1 MDKKQRYDVF
11 LLVFGGMFAA
21 GCAWVGLCP
30 SAWVLA
36 LAPVLGVLGAAASWC
51 VLARFALCRR
61 EAWLEKSFTR
71 PLKLLLC
78 PLLWL
83 LYTLAVLGLAPAAP
97 AGQEDLAAALVAAEQ
112 ANAAK
117 SDFLSRM
124 SHEIR
129 TPMNAIIGM
138 STIAAQSTGDDEQV
152 EGCISKIGI
161 SSRFLLSLI
170 NDILD
175 MSRIESGK
183 MLLKNEKIPTS
194 IALLLFII

>member
-11 LLVFGGMFAA
+11 LLVFGGIFAA

-36 LAPVLGVLGAAASWC
+36 LAPVLGALGAAASWC

-97 AGQEDLAAALVAAEQ
+97 AGQEDLAAALAVLAGLAGIVAVPLVLAGCG
-112 ANAAK
+112 AAALVSAAK
-117 SDFLSRM
+117 HMKRAQGSVLYREGPFAAAL
-124 SHEIR
+124 IWCV
-129 TPMNAIIGM
+129 GM
-138 STIAAQSTGDDEQV
+138 AALVIVG
-152 EGCISKIGI
+152 G
-161 SSRFLLSLI
+161 FYLLV
-170 NDILD
+170 
-175 MSRIESGK
+175 
-183 MLLKNEKIPTS
+183 
-194 IALLLFII
+194 

>member
-11 LLVFGGMFAA
+11 LLVFGGIFAA

-36 LAPVLGVLGAAASWC
+36 LAPVLGALGAAASWC

-97 AGQEDLAAALVAAEQ
+97 AGQEDLAAAL
-112 ANAAK
+112 
-117 SDFLSRM
+117 
-124 SHEIR
+124 
-129 TPMNAIIGM
+129 
-138 STIAAQSTGDDEQV
+138 AQLRRG
-152 EGCISKIGI
+152 
-161 SSRFLLSLI
+161 
-170 NDILD
+170 
-175 MSRIESGK
+175 
-183 MLLKNEKIPTS
+183 
-194 IALLLFII
+194 